1 MEKDKKMNKLPSGL
15 ALLLSGFPHLAACGN
30 PCKKIHTSKPH
41 KINTNKYTNRKL
53 NNVLL

>member
-41 KINTNKYTNRKL
+41 KINTNTPTGS
-53 NNVLL
+53 